1 MAKFTLKL
9 SAKADVF
16 TTVVVNAENE
26 DDAVAK
32 ALNPAFAVD
41 QDWSHYP
48 GSFIPGTQVQED
60 VQCELGDPLPIVE
73 EIVNEEENG
82 QN

>member
-16 TTVVVNAENE
+16 TTVEVDAESE
-26 DDAVAK
+26 EEAVAK
-32 ALNPAFAVD
+32 ALNPAFAID

-48 GSFIPGTQVQED
+48 GSFIPGTQVQET
-60 VQCELGDPLPIVE
+60 VECELGDPLPI
-73 EIVNEEENG
+73 EEEGVEVVDNG
-82 QN
+82 QD